1 MNSDKLFY
9 ISVGVVSLLVFGVI
23 LFFSQSKNAN
33 LQKSL
38 VVDQNVLIG
47 KDANIKGNLEN
58 AKVVLVEFS
67 DFQCPACKVYN
78 AEVNKI
84 LDENKDTVAL
94 VYKHF
99 PLISIHNYS
108 QQAAIASEAAKKQ
121 NKFFEYSNIL
131 FEKQTTNEFSFKE
144 QDFIEFAKQLSLD
157 IEKFKADLTHP
168 EVLEKVQADMNLAD
182 TLGLN
187 STPTFYINGI
197 KFVGNDLY
205 GEVKKVLET
214 K

>member
-108 QQAAIASEAAKKQ
+108 KQAAIASEAAKKQ